1 MPYTHYNLDRLTRDK
16 RMAESETESDQT
28 ISLPVPVS
36 RAADRVA
43 KRRRTPNRA
52 YVRSEIAATGAQTYA
67 LRDEGYKLCEVMS
80 AEGNDLATIARALGI
95 DRHTFAELRKRDP
108 RAQEAVEY
116 GRALLSDEITDL
128 LLSQARSGVVA
139 STIFLARSR
148 AGFVNEGGTIEG
160 MPQPKIVNNTQINIS
175 LVEPL
180 TPEQFKQITQGAQSL
195 AADNLPASGADVPPD
210 GQHREPG
217 RTR

>member
-1 MPYTHYNLDRLTRDK
+1 MPYTHYNPGTLIRDK
-16 RMAESETESDQT
+16 RMSEAETESEQA

-52 YVRSEIAATGAQTYA
+52 YVRSEIAPTGSQTYV

-128 LLSQARSGVVA
+128 LLSQARNGVVA

-180 TPEQFKQITQGAQSL
+180 TPEQFRQITQGAQSL

>member
-1 MPYTHYNLDRLTRDK
+1 MSKPTRSKDL
-16 RMAESETESDQT
+16 APAFETQPETQPE
-28 ISLPVPVS
+28 IVVP
-36 RAADRVA
+36 APARVTP
-43 KRRRTPNRA
+43 KRRRPNRA
-52 YVRSEIAATGAQTYA
+52 YVRSEVATTGAQTYV
-67 LRDEGYKLCEVMS
+67 LKDEGYKLCEIMS

-128 LLSQARSGVVA
+128 LLSQARNGVVA

-180 TPEQFKQITQGAQSL
+180 TPEQFRQITQGAQSL